1 MMEDSGDDDHITEGG
16 DMEMAVVH
24 QSTSSDSDFS
34 TEITAE
40 EYHGGSPSSNH
51 NNLDLDSEYGEQTLE
66 PQTVTSSTKSSIK
79 NNDFYYKKSV
89 RQQNCCFGLGMISF
103 AGLFIA
109 AYFFM
114 GLSFTPANIG
124 IFGDESAM
132 KGGSSG
138 KLFLGRLYKS

>member
-1 MMEDSGDDDHITEGG
+1 MMEDSGDDDHNTEGG

-40 EYHGGSPSSNH
+40 EYHGSPPSSN

-138 KLFLGRLYKS
+138 KFWGRSYCM

>member
-1 MMEDSGDDDHITEGG
+1 MMEDSGDDDHIAEVG
-16 DMEMAVVH
+16 DMEMAEVH

-40 EYHGGSPSSNH
+40 EYHGSPPSSN
-51 NNLDLDSEYGEQTLE
+51 NNHLDSEYGEQTLE
-66 PQTVTSSTKSSIK
+66 PQTVNSSTKSSIK

-138 KLFLGRLYKS
+138 TFLGEDRINRRR